1 MMTFLL
7 PHGDSKNFP
16 GWPQRSVQVTMS
28 FSFLSLPFPFF
39 TASIK
44 TSSFTL
50 RHNLINPAP
59 RIPISSDL
67 PTVTC
72 LVTQCAIPLWSCSS
86 YRMRIRP
93 GLCDIKA
100 NELGGKIIQTHNYW
114 FCLNN
119 WLNCFFF
126 SYSFLNQLFF
136 SLFKSNQHTREL
148 LQNCKD
154 LAQYRIRDKLFCILF
169 MFGIIPF

>member
-16 GWPQRSVQVTMS
+16 GWPQRSVQVAMS
-28 FSFLSLPFPFF
+28 FSFLSIPFPFF

-93 GLCDIKA
+93 GLCDVKA

-126 SYSFLNQLFF
+126 PLQFPESTFFPPLNQINTLENCFRTARIWLNIEYVTNYFVYF
-136 SLFKSNQHTREL
+136 S
-148 LQNCKD
+148 C
-154 LAQYRIRDKLFCILF
+154 LA
-169 MFGIIPF
+169 